1 MKTVFLRA
9 LGADD
14 KAAALREAIRAF
26 RGLNHPES
34 VNTRLRAEVFER
46 DPAAFAEVQRS
57 PFAYW
62 VSDDV
67 RETFRRFNRFEAEGR
82 KALVGVATGND
93 ARYVRCSWEVPRDV
107 RESRWRLFAKG
118 GKLFPALFRR
128 IPKD

>member
-46 DPAAFAEVQRS
+46 ISRGVRRGSAKSVCLLGQR
-57 PFAYW
+57 
-62 VSDDV
+62 
-67 RETFRRFNRFEAEGR
+67 RRA
-82 KALVGVATGND
+82 
-93 ARYVRCSWEVPRDV
+93 
-107 RESRWRLFAKG
+107 
-118 GKLFPALFRR
+118 
-128 IPKD
+128 